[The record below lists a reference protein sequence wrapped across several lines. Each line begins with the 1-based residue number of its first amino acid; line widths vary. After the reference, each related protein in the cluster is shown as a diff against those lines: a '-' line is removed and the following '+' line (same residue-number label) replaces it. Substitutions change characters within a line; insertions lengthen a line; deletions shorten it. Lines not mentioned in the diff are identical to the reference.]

1 VVTEQVDGDN
11 LPAALDMLV
20 RLLLPRLMLLALF
33 SPFIPPQLAM
43 TTSKEEERL
52 LANRER

>member
-1 VVTEQVDGDN
+1 MTEQVDGDA
-11 LPAALDMLV
+11 LPAALDMLI
-20 RLLLPRLMLLALF
+20 RLLLPRLLLLALF

-52 LANRER
+52 LASRER